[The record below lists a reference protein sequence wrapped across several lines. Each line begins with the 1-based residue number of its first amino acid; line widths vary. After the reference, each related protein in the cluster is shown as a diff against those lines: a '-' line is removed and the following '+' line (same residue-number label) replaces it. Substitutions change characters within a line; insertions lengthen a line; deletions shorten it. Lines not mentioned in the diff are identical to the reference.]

1 MHYRVVDRLSFWLR
15 KTSALLGSER
25 RRRGIHTVPADAGD
39 CLIYR
44 LKHWP
49 NLRSV
54 SKTAGIYR
62 ALSMMSTR
70 PVNRR
75 WILSNS
81 GMPASEVDGLL
92 RRLVAEGAVEVIDS
106 TQFGPHT

>member
-1 MHYRVVDRLSFWLR
+1 MQIWIVDRLTLWLR
-15 KTSALLGSER
+15 KMSALLGPER
-25 RRRGIHTVPADAGD
+25 RRRLIRSEPADSGD

-49 NLRSV
+49 RLRSV

-92 RRLVAEGAVEVIDS
+92 RRLIAEGAVEVIDS
-106 TQFGPHT
+106 TQFGPHP